1 MSMKDVNVI
10 SLAEAKKILGFAS
23 HKSVYKLAEK
33 GLLTPLSNEVYAYKK
48 WDRREVEKVAELRRK
63 GWA

>member
-1 MSMKDVNVI
+1 MKQKDVI
-10 SLAEAKKILGFAS
+10 GLKESMKILGFAS

-33 GLLTPLSNEVYAYKK
+33 GLLTPLSNEAYAYKK
-48 WDRREVEKVAELRRK
+48 WDREEVEKVASLRRK